1 MGWPVGEALDQRPK
15 TRASLQAAGLVGVG
29 DSHQDGAQS

>member
-15 TRASLQAAGLVGVG
+15 TRASLQAGLAGVG
-29 DSHQDGAQS
+29 DSRQDGAQS